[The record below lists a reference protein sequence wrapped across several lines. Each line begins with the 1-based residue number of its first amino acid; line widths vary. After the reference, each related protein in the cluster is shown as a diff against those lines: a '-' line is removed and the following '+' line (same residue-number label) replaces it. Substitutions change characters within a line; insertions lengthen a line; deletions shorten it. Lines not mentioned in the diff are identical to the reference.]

1 MASDPLRSRR
11 LGDRSLGAASTST
24 YVAPPAAAD
33 AYTSDKP
40 TESAKPSSYASRPRK
55 ASLSDDRPL
64 AKASRSRTGT
74 TSWWSRV
81 GGGLDVIQPGENRV
95 LAGLVLLGAVVRYWH
110 IARPSSV
117 V

>member
-11 LGDRSLGAASTST
+11 LGDRSLAAASTST
-24 YVAPPAAAD
+24 YVAPPVG
-33 AYTSDKP
+33 AYTSDNP
-40 TESAKPSSYASRPRK
+40 TEGAKPASYASRPRK

-64 AKASRSRTGT
+64 AKAAKTR
-74 TSWWSRV
+74 SWWSRV

>member
-11 LGDRSLGAASTST
+11 LGDRALAAASTST
-24 YVAPPAAAD
+24 YVAPPVG
-33 AYTSDKP
+33 AYTPDNP
-40 TESAKPSSYASRPRK
+40 TEAPKPASYASRPRK
-55 ASLSDDRPL
+55 PSLSDDRPL
-64 AKASRSRTGT
+64 AKASKHQIRST
-74 TSWWSRV
+74 WWSRV

-95 LAGLVLLGAVVRYWH
+95 LAGLLLLGAVVRYWH